1 MGLGPC
7 REGAEGHDRDDDI
20 GDDSR
25 GGVGDEV
32 EGDPADGGEGGVDE
46 AVFVVLSESVHGEE
60 HEDGGGPVEAV
71 VGEEEVLDGFW
82 HRGKGR
88 GEVG

>member
-1 MGLGPC
+1 MGFGPA

-20 GDDSR
+20 GDDSG

-32 EGDPADGGEGGVDE
+32 EGDPADGGECGVDE

-88 GEVG
+88 GGVG

>member
-32 EGDPADGGEGGVDE
+32 EGDPADGREGGVDE

-71 VGEEEVLDGFW
+71 VGEEEVLDGFR

-88 GEVG
+88 GGDG